1 MFKFLNKALAFI
13 TIFFIKIYQKTLSPD
28 KWLWSPRL
36 RGKICAHE
44 PHCSEYSI
52 QCLQRYWFIPWFFR
66 AMERVSTCLPSDH
79 KNYDPS
85 FYKVVFFSGSPIW
98 VPFLEA
104 LHQDERYE
112 VVWVVS
118 MPDMPVGRGMKLQ
131 YNVVK
136 QKALELGITNIQ
148 TPTKLNPDKSDE
160 GKDFVQWLNWLEA
173 DYLVLIAY
181 GKIVPQAVL
190 DAPKIAPINVHLSIL
205 PAYRG
210 ASPVQAS
217 LLAGEKETG
226 ITVMKINQK
235 MDEWDIIKILKFNID
250 FTDTAVDIIEKITTN
265 WPKFTNKVLRDF
277 AKKYEVATPQDHSK
291 ATYCGKIEKPEAK
304 IDIFHDT
311 LESVYNKYR
320 AFKLRPKIWLELD
333 QNFSKPWLRVVV
345 EQLVLDE
352 SFFEENKNLPLLN
365 TDFRLNKAV
374 KIWEV
379 KPEGK
384 KTMIWQ
390 ALWNGY
396 KK

>member
-1 MFKFLNKALAFI
+1 
-13 TIFFIKIYQKTLSPD
+13 
-28 KWLWSPRL
+28 
-36 RGKICAHE
+36 
-44 PHCSEYSI
+44 
-52 QCLQRYWFIPWFFR
+52 
-66 AMERVSTCLPSDH
+66 MERVSTCLPSDY

-85 FYKVVFFSGSPIW
+85 FYKVVFFCGSPIW
-98 VPFLEA
+98 LNFLEA
-104 LHQDERYE
+104 LHNDNRYD
-112 VVWVVS
+112 VVGVVT
-118 MPDMPVGRGMKLQ
+118 MPDVPVGRGMKLQ
-131 YNVVK
+131 SNVIK

-148 TPTKLNPDKSDE
+148 TPSKLNPDKSDE
-160 GKDFVQWLNWLEA
+160 GRDFVQWLNNQDA

-205 PAYRG
+205 PACRG
-210 ASPVQAS
+210 ASPVQAV

-226 ITVMKINQK
+226 ITVMKINEK
-235 MDEWDIIKILKFNID
+235 MDEWDIIKSLKFNID
-250 FTDTAVDIIEKITTN
+250 FTDTAVDIIEKITTY
-265 WPKFTNKVLRDF
+265 WPNFTNKVLRDF

-291 ATYCGKIEKPEAK
+291 ATYCSKIEKENAK
-304 IDIFHDT
+304 INIFQDT

-345 EQLVLDE
+345 ENLELDE
-352 SFFEENKNLPLLN
+352 KLFEENKNLPLLSA
-365 TDFRLNKAV
+365 DFRLNKAV
-374 KIWEV
+374 KIWEI

-384 KTMIWQ
+384 KTMTWQ